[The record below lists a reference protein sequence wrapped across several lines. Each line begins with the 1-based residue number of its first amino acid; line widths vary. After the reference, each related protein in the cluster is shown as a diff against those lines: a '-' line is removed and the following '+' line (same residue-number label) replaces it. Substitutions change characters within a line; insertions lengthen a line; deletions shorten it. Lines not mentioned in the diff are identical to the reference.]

1 MARSLHGEGVVR
13 VLALSVMMVGC
24 VLPPDYSVDT
34 TDAGANS
41 APAILSVRADL
52 VELPELKTVTFEQG
66 VGTLEVTL
74 HDTDLDDKLYGRIF
88 VDYNNPD
95 ATPPRASCESAGST
109 VQRSCT
115 LPLTGLCLTADIGQT
130 RVMQVVV
137 FDRELLETGQ
147 SPLYQA
153 MLPPGISTSRTFF
166 LRCQEKSI

>member
-1 MARSLHGEGVVR
+1 MAAGCAIPPSL
-13 VLALSVMMVGC
+13 
-24 VLPPDYSVDT
+24 SVDT

-66 VGTLEVTL
+66 VGTLDVTL
-74 HDTDLDDKLYGRIF
+74 HDTDLNDELFAKVF

-95 ATPPRASCESAGST
+95 PTPSRSNCEAAGRT
-109 VQRSCT
+109 VERTCS
-115 LPLTGLCLTADIGQT
+115 LSLAGLCQTADIGQT

-137 FDRELLETGQ
+137 FDRDVLTTGQ

-153 MLPPGISTSRTFF
+153 MAEGGLSTARTYF